1 MSKVVYL
8 MGAGA
13 SCGKRNNE
21 SGVPIVTDIPPQLL
35 GMANQL
41 KLSNWTNEEKVYSRD
56 GITSIPMY
64 DAQKELS
71 EDLRWLSENCS
82 EPATIDTYA
91 RKLFLKKEF
100 EEYNRLKRTLASFLL
115 LEQKKNK
122 SDNRYEAF
130 LANILTD
137 DLEIPNDITIVTW
150 NYDSQFEIALSEY
163 GVEYANLKESPIC
176 LPSYD
181 NVNADRR
188 YKIFKING
196 SASFDDD
203 VPISEFCTS
212 GFQDLVFN
220 EHKKDIVWYHGNKKL
235 KTRLSFAWENGIS
248 NYFNKTLE
256 KEISEA
262 TVLVVI
268 GYSFPYFNR
277 GVDRRIFH
285 AMDNLRT
292 IIIQD
297 PHADSVKVSLQN
309 VFPSS
314 QLLQGIEIVPETH
327 TGQFVIPRDI

>member
-1 MSKVVYL
+1 

-21 SGVPIVTDIPPQLL
+21 SGVPVVTDIPSQLL
-35 GMANQL
+35 GLSNQL
-41 KLSNWTNEEKVYSRD
+41 KLSNWTNEEREYARD
-56 GITSIPMY
+56 GVTSIPMY
-64 DAQKELS
+64 DAQKELT
-71 EDLRWLSENCS
+71 EDLKWLADNSS

-91 RKLFLKKEF
+91 RKLFLKKEY
-100 EEYNRLKRTLASFLL
+100 EEYNRLKRTLSSFLL

-137 DLEIPNDITIVTW
+137 DLEIPDDITIVTW
-150 NYDSQFEIALSEY
+150 NYDGQFEIALNEY
-163 GVEYANLKESPIC
+163 GMRYANLKESPIC
-176 LPSYD
+176 LSSYD
-181 NVNADRR
+181 NTNANIR

-203 VPISEFCTS
+203 VPISEICTS
-212 GFQDLVFN
+212 GFQDLNFN
-220 EHKKDIVWYHGNKKL
+220 ENKKDIVWYHGNKNL

-248 NYFNKTLE
+248 NFFNKTLE
-256 KEISEA
+256 KEIFEA

-277 GVDRRIFH
+277 GVDRWIFR
-285 AMDNLRT
+285 AMENLHT

-297 PHADSVKVSLQN
+297 PQAESVKVSLQN
-309 VFPSS
+309 VFPSP
-314 QLLQGIEIVPETH
+314 QLLQGIEIIPETY
-327 TGQFVIPRDI
+327 TGQFVIPREL